1 MPTLSCLYSWSRF
14 INETAKTGLITN
26 ATNNDA
32 NKVIIKVIGKKYMNL
47 PTMPGQNNNGKNGAT
62 FTNVPVSTG
71 QKTSPA
77 ASFTASMMV
86 MSLCLLKI
94 RCEFS
99 ITTIASSTT
108 IPNANK
114 NANNT
119 ITFNENPK
127 PGKNKNAN
135 TELNGT
141 ESPT

>member
-1 MPTLSCLYSWSRF
+1 
-14 INETAKTGLITN
+14 
-26 ATNNDA
+26 
-32 NKVIIKVIGKKYMNL
+32 
-47 PTMPGQNNNGKNGAT
+47 MPGQNNNGKNGAT
-62 FTNVPVSTG
+62 FTSVPV
-71 QKTSPA
+71 KHRPEHFTS
-77 ASFTASMMV
+77 SLFHGIHNIHI
-86 MSLCLLKI
+86 LCLLNI

-99 ITTIASSTT
+99 ITTMASSTT

-135 TELNGT
+135 IELKGT